1 MSSLVPTRPLVL
13 IVDDEESVLDSIAVL
28 VQRQLGYRARTCAT
42 TAEALDVLVEERPS
56 VLITDIVMEGR
67 EAGIELL
74 ERAKERWPELPV
86 ILMSAVASREA
97 AIRAVNA
104 GAFYLLEKPFRN
116 EHLAHLI
123 RSAAE
128 NALARGRA
136 RTVAQQGRHA
146 RSRRHNHP
154 GAQREAALKGRSRI
168 IGSSQAFLECIALV
182 EQAAATDVTVLLTG
196 ESGVGKGILAAHL
209 HEVSARRNQPFLSI
223 NCGALAETL
232 LESQLFGHV
241 KGAFTGADRDQPGL
255 VRAADGGTFFLD
267 EVSELSPATQVKL
280 LRVLQER
287 EVIPVGGVE
296 AHAVDVRFV
305 AATNRD
311 LRREVAAGRF
321 REDLF
326 WRLNVMVI
334 DVPPLRDRPEDIPLL
349 AEDALERLRLRDPSI
364 VARTFSPAAMQALCS
379 YSWPGNVRELENA
392 VQRAVV
398 VAGEVIDVDDLPPAL
413 IGHIDGKKE
422 DAPAESALP
431 ALSATLP
438 PLDVLELAYVE
449 WVLNRCGGDVDAAS
463 NVLKIPASAVRAIRA
478 RNNSE

>member
-1 MSSLVPTRPLVL
+1 
-13 IVDDEESVLDSIAVL
+13 
-28 VQRQLGYRARTCAT
+28 
-42 TAEALDVLVEERPS
+42 
-56 VLITDIVMEGR
+56 
-67 EAGIELL
+67 
-74 ERAKERWPELPV
+74 
-86 ILMSAVASREA
+86 
-97 AIRAVNA
+97 
-104 GAFYLLEKPFRN
+104 
-116 EHLAHLI
+116 
-123 RSAAE
+123 
-128 NALARGRA
+128 
-136 RTVAQQGRHA
+136 
-146 RSRRHNHP
+146 
-154 GAQREAALKGRSRI
+154 
-168 IGSSQAFLECIALV
+168 
-182 EQAAATDVTVLLTG
+182 AAATDVTVLLTG

-241 KGAFTGADRDQPGL
+241 KGAFTGANRDQPGL

-267 EVSELSPATQVKL
+267 EVSELAPATQVKL

-449 WVLNRCGGDVDAAS
+449 WVLNRCGGDV
-463 NVLKIPASAVRAIRA
+463 
-478 RNNSE
+478 